1 MKTATIAIPA
11 IRLPLTA
18 IVGFAAIAMGCSSS
32 SGFRSTERE
41 DVTPFAQKTVEVL
54 GLQNIQLRDN
64 ELIYLRPYA
73 DSDFVEL
80 DQLQAML
87 ERTDDFRDRVI
98 SYSVDLVRVTEM
110 YDNEADKVA
119 AYADGV
125 DNHLREQAVAALDM
139 SAQDWDTVMTDVRAQ
154 PDFLAALRAVQPII
168 NKAGQFYE
176 ELLFEIEKEVLVEVR
191 NEFDRRIQAEY
202 AEPIRFIENYYN
214 RRDEIL
220 LGLNLIHAY
229 RHGDTVAAE
238 GIRDVNAVVH
248 PSLLPKGDFT
258 AKDIDAIDDALRDE
272 LIQNTLL
279 LKQLEDDVDDYE
291 KTRDELDRKETKVIA
306 SLGLAR
312 LQFVTWSRSHQA
324 LANGVEEPGK
334 WMELSIKAGDL
345 LRRAL

>member
-1 MKTATIAIPA
+1 MKAANFERPANHWRFPTIIA
-11 IRLPLTA
+11 L
-18 IVGFAAIAMGCSSS
+18 AAIAAGCSSS
-32 SGFRSTERE
+32 SGFRSTEHE

-64 ELIYLRPYA
+64 ELVYLRDYV

-87 ERTDDFRDRVI
+87 ERTDAFRDRVI

-110 YDNEADKVA
+110 YDSEADKVA

-125 DNHLREQAVAALDM
+125 DHQLQEQAVAALDM
-139 SAQDWDTVMTDVRAQ
+139 SEQDWDAVMTDIRAQ
-154 PDFLAALRAVQPII
+154 PNFLAALRAVQPII

-191 NEFDRRIQAEY
+191 AEFDRRIQAEY
-202 AEPIRFIENYYN
+202 AEPIRFIKNYYN

-220 LGLNLIHAY
+220 LGLNLIYAY
-229 RHGDTVAAE
+229 RHGDIAAAE
-238 GIRDVNAVVH
+238 GIREVNAVVH

-258 AKDIDAIDDALRDE
+258 AKDIDAIDTALRDE

-279 LKQLEDDVDDYE
+279 LTQLEKDIEGYE
-291 KTRDELDRKETKVIA
+291 KTRDELDRKESEVIA

-324 LANGVEEPGK
+324 LANGVKEPGK
-334 WMELSIKAGDL
+334 WMELSVKAGQL
-345 LRRAL
+345 LGKAL

>member
-1 MKTATIAIPA
+1 MKTATMAIPA

-18 IVGFAAIAMGCSSS
+18 IVGFAAIATGCTSNGSL
-32 SGFRSTERE
+32 RSTERE

-64 ELIYLRPYA
+64 ELFYLRVYA
-73 DSDFVEL
+73 DSSFVEL
-80 DQLQAML
+80 DRLQVLL
-87 ERTDDFRDRVI
+87 ERTDAFRDRVI

-110 YDNEADKVA
+110 YDDETEKVA

-125 DNHLREQAVAALDM
+125 DYQLRDQAVTALEM
-139 SAQDWDTVMTDVRAQ
+139 SEQDWDAVITDVRAQ

-168 NKAGQFYE
+168 NEAGRFYE
-176 ELLFEIEKEVLVEVR
+176 ELLFEIENEVLVEVR
-191 NEFDRRIQAEY
+191 TEFDRRIQAEY
-202 AEPIRFIENYYN
+202 AEPIRFIDNYYN

-220 LGLNLIHAY
+220 RGLNLIYAY
-229 RHGDTVAAE
+229 RHGDTAAAE
-238 GIRDVNAVVH
+238 GIRDVTAVVN

-258 AKDIDAIDDALRDE
+258 AKDIDAIDKTLRDE

-291 KTRDELDRKETKVIA
+291 KTRDELDRKEAEVIA

-324 LANGVEEPGK
+324 LANGVKEPGK

-345 LRRAL
+345 LRKAL